1 MFNRLWLAAGAM
13 GAGVLGL
20 LGCDQQR
27 IDALHEGLS
36 TEADVRAQFGE
47 PVTIWPEADGSRTLE
62 YNRQPMGHQ
71 NYMITIGTDGTMS
84 ALRQVLTPSVFAQVQ
99 VGMGQEQVRR
109 LLGNRPN
116 AWCLSSTRDRLGLA
130 LGSTGPPARWCLP
143 SPWPRWPGAALRQ
156 QRKTAGRALTMASA
170 MTAAYTYLGIAIV
183 ADGGRLGPQGLGGL
197 YPAHAQP
204 DHGGRLRAGVFLLPV
219 AHAQKRFPPAWLTP
233 CGRA

>member
-71 NYMITIGTDGTMS
+71 NNIFTIGTDGTMS

-109 LLGNRPN
+109 LLGQPAKRMVFELKQETD
-116 AWCLSSTRDRLGLA
+116 WDWRWID
-130 LGSTGPPARWCLP
+130 PPAREMVFTVTFGPDGRVLRSGSSEKLP
-143 SPWPRWPGAALRQ
+143 E
-156 QRKTAGRALTMASA
+156 GR
-170 MTAAYTYLGIAIV
+170 
-183 ADGGRLGPQGLGGL
+183 
-197 YPAHAQP
+197 
-204 DHGGRLRAGVFLLPV
+204 
-219 AHAQKRFPPAWLTP
+219 
-233 CGRA
+233 

>member
-47 PVTIWPEADGSRTLE
+47 PVTIWPEANGSRTLE

-109 LLGNRPN
+109 LLGQPAKRM
-116 AWCLSSTRDRLGLA
+116 SFA
-130 LGSTGPPARWCLP
+130 LKQETDWDWRWIDPPAREMVFTVTFGPDGRVLRSGSSEKLP
-143 SPWPRWPGAALRQ
+143 E
-156 QRKTAGRALTMASA
+156 GR
-170 MTAAYTYLGIAIV
+170 
-183 ADGGRLGPQGLGGL
+183 
-197 YPAHAQP
+197 
-204 DHGGRLRAGVFLLPV
+204 
-219 AHAQKRFPPAWLTP
+219 
-233 CGRA
+233 